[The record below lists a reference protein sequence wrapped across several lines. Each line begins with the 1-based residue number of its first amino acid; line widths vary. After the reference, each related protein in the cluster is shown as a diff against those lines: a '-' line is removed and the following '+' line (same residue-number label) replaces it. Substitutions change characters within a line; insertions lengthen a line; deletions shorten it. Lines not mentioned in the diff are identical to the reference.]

1 METTSH
7 DEAGPS
13 TRSDDCPNSE
23 CPKEGTPVKLN
34 GVRKAGP
41 YLLGPKLGTSPVCSI
56 TQCLA
61 KKEGTDDFYTIKVL
75 IIRSPKEET
84 QEDRQGK
91 MLLHTEYS
99 LLSMLHNQDGVV
111 HHHGIFKDR
120 AWDMRETAEGLVYT
134 GRQQRR
140 LCLVLDCLCR
150 HDFGTATADLVNLQ
164 HYVIREKRLQEREAL
179 FIFQD
184 IVRIVTAL
192 HKLNI
197 VHRDLKLGNMVFD
210 KRKRKVTITNFCLGK
225 HLINEND
232 LLKDQRGSPAYISP
246 DVLSGKPY
254 LGKPSDMWALGV
266 VLFTM
271 LYGQFPFYDSNP
283 QELFRKIKAAEFTL
297 PKESPLSENTRMV
310 IHKLLVL
317 NPKQRMKADEV
328 LESVTSTLAVWNSLA
343 TSGKPLQVVPD
354 IDEDDNTRSE
364 EANTL
369 KSQEQSSA
377 SASVAASPSSS
388 GLAELQHPSGSNVG
402 DFIFGTR
409 LSIGYA
415 PYTRKPPVVSPP
427 AKRRQPG
434 VLPIQRVHVD
444 ARPLTAIESMQYH
457 NMLRHTASSSSSSSS
472 S

>member
-1 METTSH
+1 MESAKH
-7 DEAGPS
+7 DHTDPS
-13 TRSDDCPNSE
+13 TSTDCQSNE
-23 CPKEGTPVKLN
+23 CPKEGSPVKLN

-75 IIRSPKEET
+75 IIRSPEEET

-99 LLSMLHNQDGVV
+99 LLSMLHDQDGVV

-120 AWDMRETAEGLVYT
+120 AWEMRETADGLVYT
-134 GRQQRR
+134 GRQQQR

-184 IVRIVTAL
+184 IVRIVSAL

-328 LESVTSTLAVWNSLA
+328 LESIASTLAMWNSLA
-343 TSGKPLQVVPD
+343 ASGKPLQVVPD
-354 IDEDDNTRSE
+354 IDDDDACGE
-364 EANTL
+364 EAEAR
-369 KSQEQSSA
+369 KSQEQSA
-377 SASVAASPSSS
+377 SGTAATAASPSFTSN
-388 GLAELQHPSGSNVG
+388 LAELQHPSGSNVG

-409 LSIGYA
+409 LGIGYA
-415 PYTRKPPVVSPP
+415 PHTRKPPVVSPVP
-427 AKRRQPG
+427 KRRQPG
-434 VLPIQRVHVD
+434 VLSIQRVHED
-444 ARPLTAIESMQYH
+444 ARPLTAIESMHYQ
-457 NMLRHTASSSSSSSS
+457 NMLRHTASSSGSSSS
-472 S
+472 

>member
-1 METTSH
+1 MKRARYD
-7 DEAGPS
+7 DEQPS
-13 TRSDDCPNSE
+13 TSSE
-23 CPKEGTPVKLN
+23 CPKEGTLVKMN
-34 GVRKAGP
+34 AVRKAGP

-61 KKEGTDDFYTIKVL
+61 KKEGTDEFYTIKVL
-75 IIRSPKEET
+75 IIKCPEAET

-99 LLSMLHNQDGVV
+99 LLSMLHDQDGVV

-120 AWDMRETAEGLVYT
+120 AWEMRETPEGLVYT
-134 GRQQRR
+134 GRQQQR

-150 HDFGTATADLVNLQ
+150 HDFDADTADLVNLQ

-179 FIFQD
+179 FVFQD
-184 IVRIVTAL
+184 IVRIVSAL
-192 HKLNI
+192 HRLNI

-210 KRKRKVTITNFCLGK
+210 KHKRKVTITNFCLGK

-317 NPKQRMKADEV
+317 NPKQRMRADEV
-328 LESVTSTLAVWNSLA
+328 LESVGSTLAMWNTLA
-343 TSGKPLQVVPD
+343 TCGKPLQVVPD
-354 IDEDDNTRSE
+354 VDDSSTCDEETATSSRPADHHASGPAATSC
-364 EANTL
+364 
-369 KSQEQSSA
+369 SSSSA
-377 SASVAASPSSS
+377 SSE
-388 GLAELQHPSGSNVG
+388 LTELQQPLRGNVG
-402 DFIFGTR
+402 DFIFGAR
-409 LSIGYA
+409 LGIGYVPDA
-415 PYTRKPPVVSPP
+415 RKPVIVGAAP
-427 AKRRQPG
+427 KRRQPG
-434 VLPIQRVHVD
+434 VLSIQRVHED
-444 ARPLTAIESMQYH
+444 ARPLTAIESMHFH
-457 NMLRHTASSSSSSSS
+457 NMLRHTSSSSS
-472 S
+472 

>member
-1 METTSH
+1 MKRAKYDDPE
-7 DEAGPS
+7 PS
-13 TRSDDCPNSE
+13 TSSE
-23 CPKEGTPVKLN
+23 CPKEGTPVKMN
-34 GVRKAGP
+34 TVRKAGP

-61 KKEGTDDFYTIKVL
+61 KKEDTDEFYTIKVL
-75 IIRSPKEET
+75 IIKCPEEET

-99 LLSMLHNQDGVV
+99 LLSMLHDQDGVV

-120 AWDMRETAEGLVYT
+120 AWDIRETPEGLVYT
-134 GRQQRR
+134 GRQQQR

-150 HDFGTATADLVNLQ
+150 HDFGMDTADLVNLQ

-184 IVRIVTAL
+184 IVRIVSAL
-192 HKLNI
+192 HRLNI

-317 NPKQRMKADEV
+317 NPKQRMRADEV
-328 LESVTSTLAVWNSLA
+328 LESVGNTLAMWNTLA
-343 TSGKPLQVVPD
+343 TSGKLLQVVPD
-354 IDEDDNTRSE
+354 IDDSTARDKETV
-364 EANTL
+364 
-369 KSQEQSSA
+369 SSKRPPEHHA
-377 SASVAASPSSS
+377 TGSAAVSSS
-388 GLAELQHPSGSNVG
+388 SVSSELMDLQLPQRGNVG

-409 LSIGYA
+409 LGIGYIPDA
-415 PYTRKPPVVSPP
+415 RKPVVVGAAP
-427 AKRRQPG
+427 KRRQPG
-434 VLPIQRVHVD
+434 VLSIQRVHED
-444 ARPLTAIESMQYH
+444 ARPLTAIESMHFQ
-457 NMLRHTASSSSSSSS
+457 NMLRHTSSSS
-472 S
+472 

>member
-1 METTSH
+1 MNT
-7 DEAGPS
+7 
-13 TRSDDCPNSE
+13 
-23 CPKEGTPVKLN
+23 
-34 GVRKAGP
+34 VRKAGP

-61 KKEGTDDFYTIKVL
+61 KKEGTDEFYTIKVL
-75 IIRSPKEET
+75 IIKDPEEET

-99 LLSMLHNQDGVV
+99 LLSMLHDQDGVV

-120 AWDMRETAEGLVYT
+120 AWEMRETPEGLVYT
-134 GRQQRR
+134 GRQQQR

-150 HDFGTATADLVNLQ
+150 HDFGTDTADLVNLQ

-184 IVRIVTAL
+184 IVRIVSAL
-192 HKLNI
+192 HRLNI

-317 NPKQRMKADEV
+317 NPKQRMRADEV
-328 LESVTSTLAVWNSLA
+328 LESVGSTLAMWNTLA

-354 IDEDDNTRSE
+354 VDDSNARDEETATTNRPEHHGS
-364 EANTL
+364 AAA
-369 KSQEQSSA
+369 SSA
-377 SASVAASPSSS
+377 SSE
-388 GLAELQHPSGSNVG
+388 LTELQHPLRGNVG
-402 DFIFGTR
+402 DLIFSAR
-409 LSIGYA
+409 LGIGYVPDA
-415 PYTRKPPVVSPP
+415 RKPVVVGAAP
-427 AKRRQPG
+427 KRRQPG
-434 VLPIQRVHVD
+434 VLPIQRVHED
-444 ARPLTAIESMQYH
+444 ARPLTAIESMHYH
-457 NMLRHTASSSSSSSS
+457 NILRHSSSSST
-472 S
+472 

>member
-1 METTSH
+1 M
-7 DEAGPS
+7 
-13 TRSDDCPNSE
+13 N
-23 CPKEGTPVKLN
+23 V
-34 GVRKAGP
+34 VRKAGP

-61 KKEGTDDFYTIKVL
+61 KKEGTDNFYTIKVL
-75 IIRSPKEET
+75 IIRSPEEET

-120 AWDMRETAEGLVYT
+120 AWEMREEPDGSLVYT
-134 GRQQRR
+134 GRQQQR

-179 FIFQD
+179 LIFQD
-184 IVRIVTAL
+184 IVRIVCAL

-197 VHRDLKLGNMVFD
+197 VHRDLKLGNMVFH

-297 PKESPLSENTRMV
+297 PTESPLSENTRMV

-317 NPKQRMKADEV
+317 NAKQRMTAEQV
-328 LESVTSTLAVWNSLA
+328 LESVETTLAMWASLT
-343 TSGKPLQVVPD
+343 TSGKPVQVVPD
-354 IDEDDNTRSE
+354 VEEDDARASE
-364 EANTL
+364 EA
-369 KSQEQSSA
+369 SAREQHSSIASSA
-377 SASVAASPSSS
+377 EVPAMPSSFPKDLS
-388 GLAELQHPSGSNVG
+388 ELQPRGNVG
-402 DFIFGTR
+402 EFIFGSRTGH
-409 LSIGYA
+409 LPDSQVVGGA
-415 PYTRKPPVVSPP
+415 P
-427 AKRRQPG
+427 KRRQPG
-434 VLPIQRVHVD
+434 VLPVQRVHED
-444 ARPLTAIESMQYH
+444 ARPLTAVESMHFQGV
-457 NMLRHTASSSSSSSS
+457 LRSAAASAVAAAAASPPSSSSIS
-472 S
+472 

>member
-1 METTSH
+1 MESAKH
-7 DEAGPS
+7 DHTDPS
-13 TRSDDCPNSE
+13 TSTDCQSNE
-23 CPKEGTPVKLN
+23 CPKEGSPVKLN

-75 IIRSPKEET
+75 IIRSPEEET

-99 LLSMLHNQDGVV
+99 LLSMLHDQDGVV

-120 AWDMRETAEGLVYT
+120 AWEMRETADGLVYT
-134 GRQQRR
+134 GRQQQR

-184 IVRIVTAL
+184 IVRIVSAL

-317 NPKQRMKADEV
+317 NPKQRMKAEEV
-328 LESVTSTLAVWNSLA
+328 LESIASTLAMWNSLA
-343 TSGKPLQVVPD
+343 ASGKPLQVVPD
-354 IDEDDNTRSE
+354 IDDDDACGE
-364 EANTL
+364 EAEVR
-369 KSQEQSSA
+369 KSQEQSA
-377 SASVAASPSSS
+377 SGTAATAASPSFTSN
-388 GLAELQHPSGSNVG
+388 LAELQHPSGSNVG

-409 LSIGYA
+409 LGIGYA
-415 PYTRKPPVVSPP
+415 PHTRKPPVVGPVP
-427 AKRRQPG
+427 KRRQPG
-434 VLPIQRVHVD
+434 VLSIQRVHED
-444 ARPLTAIESMQYH
+444 ARPLTAIESMHYQ
-457 NMLRHTASSSSSSSS
+457 NMLRHTASSSGSSSS
-472 S
+472 